1 MTRKT
6 YASNE
11 FTTDELG
18 FIQIAAAKVLTAA
31 ARGELDL
38 NRLAR
43 EELANRGLDQNGAW
57 VGFEEARA
65 IHNV

>member
-1 MTRKT
+1 MTYT
-6 YASNE
+6 TGN
-11 FTTDELG
+11 FTLDELG
-18 FIQIAAAKVLTAA
+18 FIQTAAAKVLAAA

-43 EELANRGLDQNGAW
+43 EELSNRGLDLNGTW
-57 VGFEEARA
+57 VGFEQARA